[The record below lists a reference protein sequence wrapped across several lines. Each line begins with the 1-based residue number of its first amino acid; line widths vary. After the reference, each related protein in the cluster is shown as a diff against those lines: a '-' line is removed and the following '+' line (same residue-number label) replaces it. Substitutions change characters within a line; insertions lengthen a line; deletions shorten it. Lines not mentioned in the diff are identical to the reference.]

1 MTSRSYSI
9 SHPSYSSVFP
19 LLFRSTKISKQTRSG
34 NMSDHSSTDNT
45 SSTTAAS
52 SSLHTAVQPSRPA
65 LARSESYTHVFPASR
80 APSKPRP
87 STTRKADAPF
97 VAAPTHVQDDKTR
110 LLFGGLHW
118 LLDTSVKSHDS
129 NSARFTRESSEPL
142 SDKAITSFN
151 ARKDANT
158 GKSLKPTETAAW
170 IDGQRK
176 SPAAPPF

>member
-1 MTSRSYSI
+1 
-9 SHPSYSSVFP
+9 
-19 LLFRSTKISKQTRSG
+19 
-34 NMSDHSSTDNT
+34 MSDQSSADNT
-45 SSTTAAS
+45 SSITAAS
-52 SSLHTAVQPSRPA
+52 SSSHTAVAAVQPRRPA
-65 LARSESYTHVFPASR
+65 PASKDESYTHVFPASR
-80 APSKPRP
+80 ALSNPRP

-97 VAAPTHVQDDKTR
+97 VAAPSHVQDDKTR

-118 LLDTSVKSHDS
+118 LLDASVKSHDS
-129 NSARFTRESSEPL
+129 SNARFTRESSEPL
-142 SDKAITSFN
+142 SEKAINSFN